1 MNLYDIVEVIAD
13 REEYKNQGIVKG
25 MRGRVI
31 DIIREKPGW
40 RAIYFINPQTLQK
53 LTTCYIAESD
63 LKNVDMLTD
72 LNGNKI
78 ILPVSHK

>member
-31 DIIREKPGW
+31 DIIQEKPGW
-40 RAIYFINPQTLQK
+40 RAIYLGMSRKVCKFF
-53 LTTCYIAESD
+53 
-63 LKNVDMLTD
+63 VR
-72 LNGNKI
+72 LNFHTFALGFGTWN
-78 ILPVSHK
+78 